1 MSYRFA
7 LSEFNLWTPDTNLM
21 PLRGIAVAALVLTT
35 STSVDNAQAP
45 AAAPTGPVVIAV
57 NQRREAA
64 TIYDVSSGR
73 VLATVDLGIEPHE
86 VTVSPSGR
94 VVAIAG
100 LNEGVLRRNR
110 KLLLLDPISR
120 QLRRVELGLR
130 GPHGVTFISDSLLL
144 VSAMFD
150 TSVAYVDV
158 PSGRVRRVL
167 GGIASNPYLLHF
179 ARSTGRA
186 YVSSPHSSVITEI
199 DVAAARKLRV
209 FAVDDSP
216 AGMGVSPDGGEV
228 WGAVWREGAGGGMA
242 VIDVAK
248 GQVVAKVAGVTQPRR
263 VAFSRD
269 GSRVFVT
276 DRDHLR
282 IIDRA
287 KRQLIAS
294 VFLGDNAGGS
304 GVSCSTDA
312 TRCYV
317 ATSQGGEIIEIDA
330 SDFKVLRRFPAE
342 RGADGIAYV
351 NPTR

>member
-1 MSYRFA
+1 
-7 LSEFNLWTPDTNLM
+7 M
-21 PLRGIAVAALVLTT
+21 PIREAVAVGAVIVAALS
-35 STSVDNAQAP
+35 STDIAQAP
-45 AAAPTGPVVIAV
+45 ATPSGPLVIAV

-64 TIYDVSSGR
+64 TIYDVTSGR
-73 VLATVDLGIEPHE
+73 VLANVELGIEPHE

-158 PSGRVRRVL
+158 PSGRVIRVL
-167 GGIASNPYLLHF
+167 GGIASEPYLLHF

-199 DVAAARKLRV
+199 DVAASRKLRV
-209 FAVDDSP
+209 FPVDDSP

-242 VIDVAK
+242 VIDLAK

-263 VAFSRD
+263 VAFSSD

-287 KRQLIAS
+287 KRQVIAS
-294 VFLGDNAGGS
+294 VSLGLNAGGS
-304 GVSCSTDA
+304 GVSCSPDGA
-312 TRCYV
+312 RCYV
-317 ATSQGGEIIEIDA
+317 ATSQSGEVVEVDVNA
-330 SDFKVLRRFPAE
+330 FKVLRRFPAE
-342 RGADGIAYV
+342 RGADGIAYL
-351 NPTR
+351 NLPR

>member
-1 MSYRFA
+1 MR
-7 LSEFNLWTPDTNLM
+7 EI
-21 PLRGIAVAALVLTT
+21 IAVGALVVATFA
-35 STSVDNAQAP
+35 SSEGAQAP
-45 AAAPTGPVVIAV
+45 AAAPSGPVVVAV

-64 TIYDVSSGR
+64 TIYEVSSGR
-73 VLATVDLGIEPHE
+73 VIANVDLRIEPHE
-86 VTVSPSGR
+86 VSVSPNGR

-100 LNEGVLRRNR
+100 LNEGRLRRNR

-158 PSGRVRRVL
+158 RSGRVINVV
-167 GGIASNPYLLHF
+167 GGIASDPYLLHL
-179 ARSTGRA
+179 ARPTGRA
-186 YVSSPHSSVITEI
+186 YVSSPHTSVITEI
-199 DVAAARKLRV
+199 DVAAARKTRV
-209 FAVDDSP
+209 FAVEDSP

-228 WGAVWREGAGGGMA
+228 WGAVWRQGAGGGMA
-242 VIDVAK
+242 VIDITQ
-248 GQVVAKVAGVTQPRR
+248 GQVVARIPGLTQPRR

-287 KRQLIAS
+287 KRQLVAS

-304 GVSCSTDA
+304 GVSCSPDA
-312 TRCYV
+312 ARCYV
-317 ATSQGGEIIEIDA
+317 ATSQSGEVVEIDVN
-330 SDFKVLRRFPAE
+330 DFKVLRRFPAE

-351 NPTR
+351 NLPR